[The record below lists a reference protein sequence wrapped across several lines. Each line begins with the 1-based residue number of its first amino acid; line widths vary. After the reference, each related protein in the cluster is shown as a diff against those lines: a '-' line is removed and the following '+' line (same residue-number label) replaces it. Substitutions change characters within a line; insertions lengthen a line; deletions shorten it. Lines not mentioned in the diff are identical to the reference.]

1 MAQSYKV
8 FFNDRTL
15 FLTESASDTFFL
27 NSSTQCLNP
36 SEQEFKN
43 FVNRFNNDATIQ
55 SASICLEDSLNEL
68 LRRFKKHYKYIQAA
82 GGLVEN
88 SDAQYLL
95 IHRLGCWDLPK
106 GKVEKDEHL
115 AAAAIREVEEEC
127 GIEEPAIQTPICST
141 FHTYQHKGEMIIKE
155 TFWYKM
161 FYEGDETPT
170 PQTSE
175 DIAIAKWVEKD
186 DLEDILKNT
195 YPSIR
200 EVLKKMEN
208 LNALK

>member
-1 MAQSYKV
+1 
-8 FFNDRTL
+8 
-15 FLTESASDTFFL
+15 
-27 NSSTQCLNP
+27 
-36 SEQEFKN
+36 
-43 FVNRFNNDATIQ
+43 
-55 SASICLEDSLNEL
+55 
-68 LRRFKKHYKYIQAA
+68 
-82 GGLVEN
+82 
-88 SDAQYLL
+88 
-95 IHRLGCWDLPK
+95 
-106 GKVEKDEHL
+106 
-115 AAAAIREVEEEC
+115 
-127 GIEEPAIQTPICST
+127 
-141 FHTYQHKGEMIIKE
+141 MIIKE